1 MMSVSRL
8 RSVSSAYGKSESR
21 RLTSASS
28 PSKNRP
34 LEHLTECRVNGWKW
48 QLMKRNWSQRKEW
61 EPHAPWQP
69 RIHYVAQGSLHWRFL
84 VLITKSRFQET
95 TDQSGMSKIQRDWGF
110 DALILAKNQ
119 AFNPSS
125 PCFYHRHNV
134 QSWGFLQLYSINVN
148 RPNNNA
154 DSDRGRSRGL
164 SSPHG
169 RRGAICAHMG
179 WTYRYLTEGI
189 SWALVQKWW
198 WMRHPMIL
206 NRAVKLKSSTWKRRT
221 RMILWIMLIV

>member
-1 MMSVSRL
+1 MEKAHSGDLQAQVHHQRTYPWNTWQNVAWMGGNGNWWREIEVNGR
-8 RSVSSAYGKSESR
+8 YESR
-21 RLTSASS
+21 TRIG
-28 PSKNRP
+28 NRAFITLRKGHCIGGSWFWLRNSDSRKQRINP
-34 LEHLTECRVNGWKW
+34 VCR
-48 QLMKRNWSQRKEW
+48 RYKET
-61 EPHAPWQP
+61 
-69 RIHYVAQGSLHWRFL
+69 L
-84 VLITKSRFQET
+84 
-95 TDQSGMSKIQRDWGF
+95 GF
-110 DALILAKNQ
+110 DALVLEKNQ
-119 AFNPSS
+119 AFNPSP

-189 SWALVQKWW
+189 SWALVQK
-198 WMRHPMIL
+198 MMMDAPSYDSE
-206 NRAVKLKSSTWKRRT
+206 SSGETEIVNLEKENAND
-221 RMILWIMLIV
+221 IMNYVNSLM